1 MANETTA
8 GDVAIGFRVKSGWA
22 VAVLLAGPVHSPRAL
37 GRVAVALSDPEVPES
52 RQPYHAAMGVLEE
65 DSARIQERTAVVQRV
80 AQQSVSALLR
90 GLRAAGH
97 AASIAGLV
105 VGSMVEPTAIRNSH
119 VRAHAL
125 EGQLFRRALC
135 EALET
140 NELTCLVV
148 RERDVYTQAA
158 GILKSSPAEIKR
170 VLAELGR
177 CLPSPWRAEE
187 KCAALGAWL
196 ALASRP
202 AADA

>member
-1 MANETTA
+1 MSDATTA
-8 GDVAIGFRVKSGWA
+8 NDVAIGFRVKSGWA
-22 VAVLLAGPVHSPRAL
+22 VAVLLAGPVKSPRAL
-37 GRVAVALSDPEVPES
+37 DRLAVALSDAEVPES
-52 RQPYHAAMGVLEE
+52 RQPYHAGMGVLDE

-97 AASIAGLV
+97 VAGMAGVV
-105 VGSMVEPTAIRNSH
+105 VGSMAEPDAIRNSH

-125 EGQLFRRALC
+125 EGRLFRKVLC

-140 NELTCLVV
+140 NGLTCSIV

-170 VLAELGR
+170 VVAELGR
-177 CLPSPWRAEE
+177 SLPGPWRAEE
-187 KCAALGAWL
+187 KCAAVGAWL
-196 ALASRP
+196 ALASR
-202 AADA
+202 AVADG